1 MLPSLSQSWL
11 AAGIEAWTLTAE
23 ASAVIALRTVKL
35 AMGRDWSGRETRLM
49 VTEKLSAALELQT
62 AMLTGT
68 LSVDPAFA
76 TRQAL
81 NLYTRRARANRIR
94 LS

>member
-1 MLPSLSQSWL
+1 MIKHQFQSWF
-11 AAGIEAWTLTAE
+11 AAGLEAWSLGLE
-23 ASAVIALRTVKL
+23 ASQVIALRTTKL
-35 AMGRDWSGRETRLM
+35 AMGRDLSGRETRLM
-49 VTEKLSAALELQT
+49 MTEKVSAAIELQT
-62 AMLTGT
+62 AMMTGAF
-68 LSVDPAFA
+68 SANPASA